1 MAILER
7 TVVRATRR
15 MSNETFEKHME
26 ARHAG
31 SLGYL
36 EGLPLG
42 DAYLMRMWR
51 AFHRQL
57 HKFRVDLEHEHSEA

>member
-7 TVVRATRR
+7 LVVRATRR
-15 MSNETFEKHME
+15 MSDEVFEKHME
-26 ARHAG
+26 TRHAE

-36 EGLPLG
+36 TGLPLG
-42 DAYLMRMWR
+42 DAYLMGMWR

-57 HKFRVDLEHEHSEA
+57 HNLRIDIEHEHPEE